1 MIYRVRHVTE
11 YIYAVPV
18 STSHHE
24 LHLLP
29 REVPGQ
35 TVRAESLTSI
45 PAPAVRRDRFDWF
58 GNRATHL
65 AIHERHTRLAV
76 TSELEIEVDA
86 PSRRRTTTRPW
97 EAARD
102 AVSRRRRP
110 PRRAPRSST
119 CCRRRASTPSPAA
132 LEFAAPSFPPGGRW
146 SRRRAS

>member
-11 YIYAVPV
+11 YLYRDSV

-29 REVPGQ
+29 RAVPGQ
-35 TVRAESLTSI
+35 TIRAESLFSI

-76 TSELEIEVDA
+76 TSELEIEVAPEATPDDDA
-86 PSRRRTTTRPW
+86 PW
-97 EAARD
+97 EEARD
-102 AVSRRRRP
+102 AVSDTAAAEARV
-110 PRRAPRSST
+110 AIEYVL
-119 CCRRRASTPSPAA
+119 PSP
-132 LEFAAPSFPPGGRW
+132 R
-146 SRRRAS
+146 